1 MPADDVILEVQGLRT
16 QFSMRQG
23 VLKAVD
29 NLSFSLGRGRTLCI
43 VGESGSGKTV
53 TALSIMRLIDPP
65 GRIVE
70 GRALFKG
77 QDILSLSEE
86 EIERIRG
93 DQIAMIF
100 QDPMTSLNPAF
111 TIGQQIAEGMVV
123 HLGLDERQARKRA
136 IELMGQVGIADPE
149 ERYGDYPHQFSG
161 GMRQRVLIAGAI
173 ACDPELLIADEPTT
187 ALDVTIQMQILK
199 LLRRIQQRLGSALIL
214 VTHDLGVVAA
224 MADEVM
230 VMYAGRMVEYGSVH
244 SIFES
249 PQHPYTQGLL
259 RSVVRLEDRHDR
271 ELAPIPGLPPDL
283 AALPPGCSFRPRCEL
298 AMEECA
304 ERFPDFRLGPS
315 GNPVACHLVQGPPLA
330 SEAS

>member
-1 MPADDVILEVQGLRT
+1 MPAEDVILEVRSLRT
-16 QFSMRQG
+16 QFAMRHG

-29 NLSFSLGRGRTLCI
+29 DLSFSLRRGRTLCI

-77 QDILSLSEE
+77 RDLLSLSED
-86 EIERIRG
+86 EIQRIRG
-93 DQIAMIF
+93 DQMAMIF
-100 QDPMTSLNPAF
+100 QDPMTSLNPSF
-111 TIGQQIAEGMVV
+111 PIGQQIAEGMIV
-123 HLGLDERQARKRA
+123 HLGLDEKKAKEQA
-136 IELMGQVGIADPE
+136 IELMGQVGIADPQ

-199 LLRRIQQRLGSALIL
+199 LLRRIQRRLGSALIL

-230 VMYAGRMVEYGSVH
+230 VMYAGRMVEYGPVGSL
-244 SIFES
+244 FEA

-298 AMEECA
+298 AMAHCA
-304 ERFPDFRLGPS
+304 DRYPDFRLGPS
-315 GNPVACHLVQGPPLA
+315 GNPVACHLVQGPPQTPDA
-330 SEAS
+330 S

>member
-1 MPADDVILEVQGLRT
+1 MPAEDVILEVRSLRT
-16 QFSMRQG
+16 QFAMRHG

-29 NLSFSLGRGRTLCI
+29 DLSFSLRRGRTLCI

-77 QDILSLSEE
+77 RDLLSLSED
-86 EIERIRG
+86 EIQRIRG
-93 DQIAMIF
+93 DQMAMIF
-100 QDPMTSLNPAF
+100 QDPMTSLNPSF
-111 TIGQQIAEGMVV
+111 PIGQQIAEGMIV
-123 HLGLDERQARKRA
+123 HLGLDEKKAKEQA
-136 IELMGQVGIADPE
+136 IELMGQVGIADPQ

-161 GMRQRVLIAGAI
+161 GMRQRVLIAGAT

-199 LLRRIQQRLGSALIL
+199 LLRRIQRRLGSALIL

-230 VMYAGRMVEYGSVH
+230 VMYAGRMVEYGPVGSL
-244 SIFES
+244 FEA

-259 RSVVRLEDRHDR
+259 RSVVRLEDHHDR

-298 AMEECA
+298 AMAHCA
-304 ERFPDFRLGPS
+304 DRYPDFRLGPS
-315 GNPVACHLVQGPPLA
+315 GNPVACHLVQGPPQTPDA
-330 SEAS
+330 S